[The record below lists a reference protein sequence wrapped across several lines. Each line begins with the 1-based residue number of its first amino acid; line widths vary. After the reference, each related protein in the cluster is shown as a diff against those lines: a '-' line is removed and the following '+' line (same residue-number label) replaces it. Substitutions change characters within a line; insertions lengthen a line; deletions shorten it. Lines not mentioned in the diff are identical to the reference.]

1 LIVCLDTNIL
11 ISGAARPESIPGKL
25 VLAFLDGVFTL
36 VTSEYQLNEFARV
49 SRYPRMKKFLKPAR
63 AGFLMNKLRKRA
75 LIIEPGERL
84 DVSPDPDDNIII
96 AVAVAGNAQFL
107 VSGDGP
113 HVIALEK
120 VGSVR
125 IVTAAQAVE
134 LLNL

>member
-1 LIVCLDTNIL
+1 VIVCLDTNIL
-11 ISGAARPESIPGKL
+11 ISGAARPESVPGKL
-25 VLAFLDGVFTL
+25 VLAFLDGMFTL
-36 VTSEYQLNEFARV
+36 VISEYQLNEFARV
-49 SRYPRMKKFLKPAR
+49 SRYPRVKKFLKPAR

-75 LIIEPGERL
+75 LIVEPGERL

-107 VSGDGP
+107 VSGDGK
-113 HVIALEK
+113 HVLDLEK

>member
-1 LIVCLDTNIL
+1 MIVCLDTNIL

-36 VTSEYQLNEFARV
+36 VTSVYQLNEFARV

-63 AGFLMNKLRKRA
+63 AGYLMNKLRKRA

-84 DVSPDPDDNIII
+84 NVSPDPDDNIII
-96 AVAVAGNAQFL
+96 AVAVAGGAQFL
-107 VSGDGP
+107 VSGDSQ